1 MTSSKNKK
9 TPILFDRD
17 APINLNNISSLTL
30 RKRLEITADLL
41 IKREIFPS
49 SWNVVKAEITDN
61 NSTEFPAEIIR
72 DEGPNPKVPN
82 TPSNGTPGEAIW
94 LIGQGVR
101 CWKRLAPIDGY
112 ETPRQH
118 CSRIISNFRSNAQN
132 NPSDELVYDRKKRE
146 SNGNGNGNGNPSP
159 IRGGR

>member
-41 IKREIFPS
+41 IKREIFPN

-72 DEGPNPKVPN
+72 DEGPNPEIPG
-82 TPSNGTPGEAIW
+82 TSNGRPGEAIW
-94 LIGQGVR
+94 LIGQGAHQW
-101 CWKRLAPIDGY
+101 CRLSLNDK
-112 ETPRQH
+112 ESPRQL
-118 CSRIISNFRSNAQN
+118 CARIIESFRNNAKS

-146 SNGNGNGNGNPSP
+146 SPGNGNPSP